1 MSLQL
6 QEALHISE
14 GLTVKAGLPRDSSVD
29 QCVSEALRVLERKA
43 DSIPC
48 SSLVVLDEL
57 TPPAK
62 TYVLGVGT

>member
-6 QEALHISE
+6 QEVLHISD
-14 GLTVKAGLPRDSSVD
+14 GMTVKAGLPRDSSVD
-29 QCVSEALRVLERKA
+29 QCVSEALRVSERKA

-62 TYVLGVGT
+62 TSVLGVGT